1 MKNKKVK
8 IRKTEKFEGSI
19 FSNVNIQKEVYEKLD
34 TLNKSLN
41 IAKKGI
47 VTTAILRFGEE
58 MKECKNKD
66 IELRKQKENE
76 VTISYTI
83 NIPPIAFE
91 VLKELTKEFKTSK
104 KTIVVTALERLFN
117 DIKKFGIDE

>member
-1 MKNKKVK
+1 
-8 IRKTEKFEGSI
+8 
-19 FSNVNIQKEVYEKLD
+19 
-34 TLNKSLN
+34 
-41 IAKKGI
+41 
-47 VTTAILRFGEE
+47 TAILRFGEE

-104 KTIVVTALERLFN
+104 KTIVVTALERLFS